1 MKKSKSTSEWDNPKN
16 VPTLSKHPGVGVREY
31 PSKHKIAEAAHEMKA
46 NPPAQLAKTAKK
58 FGRAKA
64 RKQRVAI
71 MLAKARKG
79 K

>member
-1 MKKSKSTSEWDNPKN
+1 MKKGKSTSEWDNPRN
-16 VPTLSKHPGVGVREY
+16 IPTLSKKPGVGVREY
-31 PSKHKIAEAAHEMKA
+31 PSKQKIQAAGHEVKM

-64 RKQRVAI
+64 RKQKVAI

-79 K
+79 A